1 MSACIEVNQNPNGSW
16 TAKGSYRGV
25 YAEVTCVNRHAAVT
39 ALTKALHAFELGEK
53 P

>member
-1 MSACIEVNQNPNGSW
+1 MSACIEVNQNPNGTW
-16 TAKGSYRGV
+16 TAKASYGGL
-25 YAEVTCVNRHAAVT
+25 YAEVTCSSRHAAVS